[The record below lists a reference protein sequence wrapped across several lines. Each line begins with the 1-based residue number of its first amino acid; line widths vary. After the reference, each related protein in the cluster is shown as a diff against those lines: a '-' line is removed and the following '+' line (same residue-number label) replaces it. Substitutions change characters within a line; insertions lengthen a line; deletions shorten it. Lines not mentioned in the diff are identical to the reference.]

1 MDRLSRVGI
10 FKIGVIWRLRSVRV
24 FTKLGMNSRKDRK
37 NSMATILC
45 AGQYPS
51 LTRTRRIMLENVGH
65 SVCIADDDEQLKDAC
80 RRQAFDVAVIEETVP
95 DQLKCEWIALLRTLG
110 SCASVL
116 ELYWPHRLPAAP
128 DADAHY
134 AVDHP
139 RQFTAAIDALTKE
152 RRVIQIT
159 SNSLI
164 HANKQARYSAVGA
177 RDSVSPKK
185 TGTG

>member
-1 MDRLSRVGI
+1 
-10 FKIGVIWRLRSVRV
+10 
-24 FTKLGMNSRKDRK
+24 
-37 NSMATILC
+37 
-45 AGQYPS
+45 
-51 LTRTRRIMLENVGH
+51 MLENVGH
-65 SVCIADDDEQLKDAC
+65 SVCIVDDDEQLKDAC
-80 RRQAFDVAVIEETVP
+80 RRQTFDVAVIEETVP
-95 DQLKCEWIALLRTLG
+95 DEVKCEWIALLRRLG

-139 RQFTAAIDALTKE
+139 RQFTAAIDSLTREK
-152 RRVIQIT
+152 RVIHLT
-159 SNSLI
+159 PGSLI
-164 HANKQARYSAVGA
+164 HANKQAKYAAART